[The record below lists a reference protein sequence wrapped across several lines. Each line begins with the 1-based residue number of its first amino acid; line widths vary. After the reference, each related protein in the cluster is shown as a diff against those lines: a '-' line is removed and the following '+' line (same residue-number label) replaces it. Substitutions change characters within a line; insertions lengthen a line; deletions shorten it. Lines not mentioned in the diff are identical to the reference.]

1 MLFFTLLLWKKGYI
15 SGDPLFYSGTFI
27 WNMMLVQI
35 SFHPPLPPSCE
46 TRWKNIHF
54 SNECG
59 REPQKLP
66 SGCFWMLRMRYLITI
81 LYFMFL
87 MYLCIMIVATYIR
100 TYTIYY
106 LYIHLVLAS
115 QESSNIC
122 RSWGQRFMPG
132 ICCFSLRFA
141 TIFSRTR
148 SLTCQKIRWSSSTW
162 RVGASVHL
170 ACLGNLS
177 SLKLLV
183 VVWTSRWYRCIITVN
198 KNHLNVFDDLFWGAS
213 VFFCVSLWGLLGKFV
228 CILYHSEKISPKL
241 EVFICFA
248 SLDDLKSH
256 CPCNKEM
263 SSVRRVLWDF
273 WMSCLI

>member
-87 MYLCIMIVATYIR
+87 MYLCIMVVATYIR

-141 TIFSRTR
+141 TIFPGPGPWLAKKSGGQVRPEG
-148 SLTCQKIRWSSSTW
+148 LGLQSTW
-162 RVGASVHL
+162 HVWAICRLWNCWLLCEQVGGIDV
-170 ACLGNLS
+170 S
-177 SLKLLV
+177 S
-183 VVWTSRWYRCIITVN
+183 R
-198 KNHLNVFDDLFWGAS
+198 
-213 VFFCVSLWGLLGKFV
+213 
-228 CILYHSEKISPKL
+228 
-241 EVFICFA
+241 
-248 SLDDLKSH
+248 
-256 CPCNKEM
+256 
-263 SSVRRVLWDF
+263 
-273 WMSCLI
+273 